1 VEVPAASFWETAIA
15 GGLWNTTRVPTVYLI
30 EDDAG
35 VLNALRFA
43 LELEGMA
50 VRPYLSAEALLADF
64 GNLDA
69 GVLIVD
75 HFMPGVTGLDLLKLL
90 RSRGC
95 RLPAI
100 LITTRADGAMRRRAL
115 KLGVD
120 HVLEK
125 PLSDS
130 ALVECTRQALA
141 TAST

>member
-1 VEVPAASFWETAIA
+1 MRLPAASFCQEVVADRLRNA
-15 GGLWNTTRVPTVYLI
+15 TRVPTVYLI
-30 EDDAG
+30 EDDEA

-64 GNLDA
+64 SNLDA
-69 GVLIVD
+69 GCLIVD
-75 HFMPGVTGLDLLKLL
+75 HFMPGLTGLELLKLL

-100 LITTRADGAMRRRAL
+100 LITTRADDAMRRRAL

-120 HVLEK
+120 HILEK

-141 TAST
+141 TA